1 MDSEKQNLPLRSGF
15 KQNELS
21 LRDLLVT
28 LYESKWL
35 IALFAILTCSISA
48 FSLLQ
53 KPHTFE
59 STALIQIE
67 NKPTSMGQLDGAASL
82 FDMKA
87 SPSDV
92 QKALL
97 NSSFVLEPVIQ
108 QLALCIKT
116 SPHYFPYVGNFIQEH
131 PQFIRFIPQWRF
143 LRRYSWSNEQIK
155 ADIFEVPA
163 EYLKK
168 NFKIIVDNDVR
179 SYKLYGPEGNY
190 LLTGRIGEMSVTGTG
205 NPLRIKIL
213 ISQWVAHPQSEFYIQ
228 KNTQIKEISNLQQNL
243 TIADVGATGKL
254 NAQTGI
260 LQLTLKGY
268 KPRQLAAI
276 LNQIIKV
283 AVQADTKNKSVEAAK
298 TLNFL
303 NEQLPIIKNSLNE
316 AELALNEYRAK
327 NGKINLTLESQ
338 LLLNKVADIETRI
351 NQTQLQKNELLQY
364 YTQAHP
370 FVVAVAARQ
379 KQLQQELTRLQT
391 LMKKLPTEDQVALSL
406 SREVRVK
413 NHLYLLLSQKVQE
426 LQVIAAGTVSDIR
439 VLSFAKIPEEP
450 ISNKT
455 LLKLLTALV
464 VGLMLGTLIAAI
476 RKSLHQKI
484 YDPRW
489 VEQNLGVII
498 AAVIPHSKKQ
508 HSNERLIKKG
518 LTHKLPLLALNSSY
532 DLSIESLRSLRTH
545 LHFCLQTS
553 NNNIVVITGIAPQV
567 GKSFVAS
574 NFAYLLADINK
585 RILLIDGDIR
595 RGHLYQYFNLNQ
607 APGLSEVLTGESSL
621 ADGIQIFNE
630 KLHVLTAGYYKNKPA
645 ELLMSERFND
655 IMRLVAHQYD
665 TVIIDTAP
673 ILAVT
678 DGVIV
683 AKHAGVNFF
692 LIGAGMHHAEEIEFA
707 MKRMYSNQIKIH
719 GVIFNNIHN
728 EVGINSYGKYRHR
741 YYYNYESV

>member
-1 MDSEKQNLPLRSGF
+1 MESEKQNLPPQSA
-15 KQNELS
+15 KQSELS
-21 LRDLLVT
+21 LRDLLLT

-35 IALFAILTCSISA
+35 IIIFTFLFCSISA
-48 FSLLQ
+48 MTLLQ
-53 KPHTFE
+53 KPHIFE

-67 NKPTSMGQLDGAASL
+67 NKPTSMGQLEGAASL

-97 NSSFVLEPVIQ
+97 SSPFILEPVIS

-116 SPHYFPYVGNFIQEH
+116 APHYMLYLGNFIQKH
-131 PQFIRFIPQWRF
+131 PDLSRFIPKWPF
-143 LRRYSWSNEQIK
+143 LSRYSWGNEQIK

-168 NFKIIVDNDVR
+168 NFRIIVDEDAR
-179 SYKLYGPEGNY
+179 SYKLYDPTGQY
-190 LLTGRIGEMSVTGTG
+190 LLSAKVGELATTAPG
-205 NPLRIKIL
+205 NSLKIKIL
-213 ISQWVAHPQSEFYIQ
+213 ISQWIAHPRIEFFIQ
-228 KNTQIKEISNLQQNL
+228 KNSKIKEVADLQQNL
-243 TIADVGATGKL
+243 TITDVGASTKIST
-254 NAQTGI
+254 QTGI
-260 LQLTLKGY
+260 LQLSLKGY
-268 KPRQLAAI
+268 NPQKLAAI
-276 LNQIIKV
+276 LNQIIQV
-283 AVQADTKNKSVEAAK
+283 AVQKDNTNKSVEAAK

-303 NEQLPIIKNSLNE
+303 NQQLPVIKNSLSE

-327 NGKINLTLESQ
+327 NGKINLTVESH
-338 LLLNKVADIETRI
+338 LLLDRVAEIETKI

-364 YTQAHP
+364 YTDVHP
-370 FVVAVAARQ
+370 FVVALVERQ
-379 KQLQQELTRLQT
+379 RQLQRELTHLQT
-391 LMKKLPTEDQVALSL
+391 LMKKLPSEDQVALSL

-413 NHLYLLLSQKVQE
+413 NHLYLLLSQKMQE

-455 LLKLLTALV
+455 LLKLIAALIA
-464 VGLMLGTLIAAI
+464 GLMLGCLAAAI

-498 AAVIPHSKKQ
+498 AAVIPYSKKQ
-508 HSNERLIKKG
+508 VNNERLIKKG
-518 LTHKLPLLALNSSY
+518 LIHKPPLLALNASY

-553 NNNIVVITGIAPQV
+553 NNNIVAITGISPQI

-585 RILLIDGDIR
+585 KILLIDGDIR
-595 RGHLYQYFNLNQ
+595 RGHLYKYFNLKQ
-607 APGLSEVLTGESSL
+607 SPGLSEVLSGECSL
-621 ADGIQIFNE
+621 AAGVQVFNE
-630 KLHVLTAGYYKNKPA
+630 NLHVLTAGSYKNKPA
-645 ELLMSERFND
+645 ELLMSNRFND
-655 IMRLVAHQYD
+655 IIQLVSHGYD

-692 LIGAGMHHAEEIEFA
+692 LVGSGMHHAEEIEFA
-707 MKRMYSNQIKIH
+707 IKRMYSNEIKIH
-719 GVIFNNIHN
+719 GVIFNNIRS
-728 EVGINSYGKYRHR
+728 EAGINSYGKYRYR
-741 YYYNYESV
+741 YYYNYENV